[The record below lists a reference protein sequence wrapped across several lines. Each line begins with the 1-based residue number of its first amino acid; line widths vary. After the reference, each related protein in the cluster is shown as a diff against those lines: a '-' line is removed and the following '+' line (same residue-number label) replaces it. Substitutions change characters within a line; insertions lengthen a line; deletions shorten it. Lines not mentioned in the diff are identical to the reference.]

1 MKISA
6 KNISLLTGVA
16 VIAAAGTVAVCI
28 VASLPEE
35 CNAPEKVVHVSIDD
49 CWKALADLSEPN
61 VKSVYD
67 VAFFKRLREWNER
80 FGAKFTCYVYGCV
93 ESSGKNFDIANVP
106 EKFKAEFQNAAD
118 WLKFGFHAPTSKI
131 EETKKQTAPA
141 FEKNLTRI
149 NASIDRFAGNA
160 SRTDVLRLDY
170 FFAEA
175 DWAPALLNA
184 KTRILL
190 GPDTDGRAAY
200 SLTES
205 QSAALRERGFLDE
218 EMGGGD
224 TIRANRCSL
233 RTNGF
238 PVVDTFESAKSGTHR
253 RFHTRM
259 GDGKARQIFHGTSI
273 LLVSRTQLQI
283 HFLRKLK

>member
-1 MKISA
+1 MKFSA
-6 KNISLLTGVA
+6 KTISLLAGVT
-16 VIAAAGTVAVCI
+16 VVSAAGTAAVCI

-67 VAFFKRLREWNER
+67 VAFFKTLREWNER
-80 FGAKFTCYVYGCV
+80 FGAKFTCYVYGSV
-93 ESSGKNFDIANVP
+93 ESGGKNFDIANVP

-160 SRTDVLRLDY
+160 SRTNVLRLDY

-175 DWAPALLNA
+175 DWVPSLLNA

-218 EMGGGD
+218 EMGGGIQYVRTD
-224 TIRANRCSL
+224 ARFEQMVFPWWTLSNL
-233 RTNGF
+233 RNQERI
-238 PVVDTFESAKSGTHR
+238 VVFTHEWAMGRRVRFFMEQAFGWFQEHNYKFTFLEN
-253 RFHTRM
+253 
-259 GDGKARQIFHGTSI
+259 
-273 LLVSRTQLQI
+273 
-283 HFLRKLK
+283 